1 MSFYDLS
8 KLSKEELIAQF
19 VLESCQ
25 SSGSLAY
32 HDYQIIDFWL
42 EKAHGDVDLVLL
54 ILSENLPKYLDAS
67 KSSRA
72 FFSLRGL
79 RDKLAKKI
87 SEACERL

>member
-42 EKAHGDVDLVLL
+42 EKAHGDADLVLL
-54 ILSENLPKYLDAS
+54 ILSECLPKYVESS
-67 KSSRA
+67 KANRA

-79 RDKLAKKI
+79 KSKLGKKI
-87 SEACERL
+87 SEACEPL